1 MEKLTTDNQP
11 QVPST
16 KTREAKGVIGT
27 LFNLFIIV
35 VFAMISFVVVD
46 VSFDFDWKNGG
57 YEILLLIVA
66 SYSVFSSSYS
76 TGKAKGSL
84 TKKYTTAEAECADE
98 VKGLIAHKNI
108 EHLSE
113 FCEETAVKE
122 LRIRRSSTLGAICMT
137 YETWERDYS
146 HKTMR
151 EIKAM
156 TKTAKDKHGN
166 EVQVPMYDW
175 GQLRVLYRV
184 KNMTMRRFEPDMLTA
199 PVNVKAHDFIP
210 DYRRP
215 ERLSK
220 LRKLVTTLI
229 TSLVAVNFSVSLIQ
243 DFGFATVVECAV
255 KIFPLALSW
264 LNGQRGGYA
273 NATEDRVDYYTNKAK
288 WCKRAKAW
296 LDSYAQNPV
305 AKVSSEVS
313 IAE

>member
-1 MEKLTTDNQP
+1 MNKIDLGTPENFAKTTP
-11 QVPST
+11 I
-16 KTREAKGVIGT
+16 KREAKGFFGVV
-27 LFNLFIIV
+27 FNLFIIV

-46 VSFDFDWKNGG
+46 VSFAFDLKNGG
-57 YEILLLIVA
+57 YEVLLLIVA
-66 SYSVFSSSYS
+66 SYSIFSSSYS

-84 TKKYTTAEAECADE
+84 TKKYTDAEDECTTA
-98 VKGLIAHKNI
+98 VKNLVGNTNI
-108 EHLSE
+108 ERLSE
-113 FCEETAVKE
+113 FCSETAEKE
-122 LRIRRSSTLGAICMT
+122 LKARRAAALGAICMT
-137 YETWERDYS
+137 YATWERDYS
-146 HKTMR
+146 QKTMR

-156 TKTAKDKHGN
+156 TKNAKDRHGN
-166 EVQVPMYDW
+166 EIQVPAHDFA
-175 GQLRVLYRV
+175 QLRVLRRV

-199 PVNVKAHDFIP
+199 PVNIKAHDFIP

-264 LNGQRGGYA
+264 LNGQRGGYS
-273 NATEDRVDYYTNKAK
+273 NATEDRVDYFVNKAK
-288 WCKRAKAW
+288 WCNRAAAW
-296 LDSYAQNPV
+296 LGTIDAN
-305 AKVSSEVS
+305 KVSSEVS

>member
-1 MEKLTTDNQP
+1 MEKLKTDNQP
-11 QVPST
+11 QVPSI

-27 LFNLFIIV
+27 LFNLFIIA

-46 VSFDFDWKNGG
+46 VSFDVDWKNGG

-84 TKKYTTAEAECADE
+84 TKKYIEAESECAEE
-98 VKGLIAHKNI
+98 VKTLVENKNI
-108 EHLSE
+108 ERLSE
-113 FCEETAVKE
+113 FCAETAEKE
-122 LRIRRSSTLGAICMT
+122 LRTRRSATLGAICMT
-137 YETWERDYS
+137 YETWEREYS
-146 HKTMR
+146 SKTMR
-151 EIKAM
+151 EIRAL
-156 TKTAKDKHGN
+156 TKTAKDKHGA
-166 EVQVPMYDW
+166 EVQVPMCDW
-175 GQLRVLYRV
+175 GQLRVLHRV

-220 LRKLVTTLI
+220 LRKLVTTI
-229 TSLVAVNFSVSLIQ
+229 FTGLVAVNFSVSLIQ
-243 DFGFATVVECAV
+243 DFGFATVVECVV

-264 LNGQRGGYA
+264 LNGQRGGYS

-288 WCKRAKAW
+288 WCKRAVAW
-296 LDSYAQNPV
+296 LNAYQGGEGS
-305 AKVSSEVS
+305 
-313 IAE
+313 AE